1 MRIAYKHDLK
11 NYLANRRI
19 AAIQKGQRRNHTKI
33 QLINNRLVDKK
44 ILSWNDEF
52 STDLYDPY
60 NQDTI
65 AAEIGA
71 LNRLA
76 TAKDLQRILK
86 HSVIQRNVETEA
98 EAAKV
103 INSVKDSLSQIEAER
118 VVKNLDYI
126 EQVMTNADVDIAKYE
141 ALIDKLPHQVSRKE
155 VLRKCILGGEDLPPS
170 KRQRWLERNLARGES
185 YNKKYSY
192 RELNQLSRDLE
203 RYKTNRLDYEVAKLE
218 NAQADREGYEPV
230 NQTKTWIWSTL
241 ENTRHED
248 LDGETIPL
256 TEKFEVVNSQNG
268 DTDYLRFPGDIDQD
282 HNNCSN
288 ICGCGCSYEIN

>member
-1 MRIAYKHDLK
+1 MRIIHKHDLK
-11 NYLANRRI
+11 NMLANRRI

-44 ILSWNDEF
+44 ILEWDNEF

-98 EAAKV
+98 EAMKV
-103 INSVKDSLSQIEAER
+103 VNSVKDSLSQIEAER

-126 EQVMTNADVDIAKYE
+126 ERVMTNADVDIQKYE
-141 ALIDKLPHQVSRKE
+141 ALIEKLPNQVSRKE

-192 RELNQLSRDLE
+192 RELNQLSMDLE
-203 RYKTNRLDYEVAKLE
+203 RYKTNRLDYETAIME
-218 NAQADREGYEPV
+218 NKQADREGYEPV

-241 ENTRHED
+241 ERTRHRD
-248 LDGETIPL
+248 MDGETIPL
-256 TEKFEVVNSQNG
+256 TEKFEVVNEVTG
-268 DTDYLRFPGDIDQD
+268 DVDYLRFPQD
-282 HNNCSN
+282 VEFDTNNCSN
-288 ICGCGCSYEIN
+288 VCNCQCSYEIN